1 LVLFHTVHNWAE
13 SYIQG
18 NHTGYGQWKGRKTTA
33 EEIWDL
39 YTGLRQSSL
48 NNFSILVS
56 GYIPNAEGVET
67 VGKIG
72 RDLKQR
78 ASTKPGSFFWVLDP
92 VMGDQGRLYIPPD
105 EVPAYKALLY
115 DADLILP
122 NQFEAELLSGTP
134 ITSTAS
140 IAAALASLHATYHIP
155 HIIITSV
162 RLPPSP
168 SANAA
173 DDLQTLSIIG
183 STATSTL
190 APRPFR
196 IDVPA
201 FPVFFSGTGD
211 MFAALAAFRLRE
223 AAAAAGVADAPRWV
237 SADAVPAADLP
248 LARAAAR
255 VLAAMQA
262 VLGKTFDA
270 YAAALPRVEA
280 EARAAEKSGGAVP
293 PDALRQAAV
302 AKAAEVRVVRN
313 VRDLVEPPDL
323 EKYVVRPLEDLGESW
338 SDGPVHGESGS
349 GAGLS
354 S

>member
-1 LVLFHTVHNWAE
+1 M
-13 SYIQG
+13 
-18 NHTGYGQWKGRKTTA
+18 
-33 EEIWDL
+33 
-39 YTGLRQSSL
+39 
-48 NNFSILVS
+48 
-56 GYIPNAEGVET
+56 
-67 VGKIG
+67 GKIG
-72 RDLKQR
+72 RDLKLR

-162 RLPPSP
+162 RLPPSS
-168 SANAA
+168 SASSDTSA
-173 DDLQTLSIIG
+173 DPQTLSIIG
-183 STATSTL
+183 STATSTF
-190 APRPFR
+190 APRPFC

-223 AAAAAGVADAPRWV
+223 AAAATGLAGAPRWV
-237 SADAVPAADLP
+237 SPDGVAAADLP
-248 LARAAAR
+248 LAHAARR

-270 YAAALPRVEA
+270 YAAELPHIEEEERSA
-280 EARAAEKSGGAVP
+280 RRAAEMGE
-293 PDALRQAAV
+293 AAV
-302 AKAAEVRVVRN
+302 EPERVRQLAVARAAEVRVVRN
-313 VRDLVEPPDL
+313 VRDLLEPPDL
-323 EKYVVRPLEDLGESW
+323 EKYVVRPLEDLGEQGSR
-338 SDGPVHGESGS
+338 GAVQHESGN
-349 GAGLS
+349 GACLS